1 MERSELQIKIIDNI
15 RRYRL
20 EKNMTQE
27 ELARRSNLQT
37 GYIGGIETYQRF
49 PKIDNLNQIAK
60 GLGVDLALLI
70 SEDTNNKVT
79 QVSEKI
85 AELEKYIHLFL
96 ERNEIPSFSTVEKE
110 KVRI

>member
-27 ELARRSNLQT
+27 ELARRSDLQT

-60 GLGVDLALLI
+60 GLGVDLAVLI
-70 SEDTNNKVT
+70 SEDANNKVIE
-79 QVSEKI
+79 VSHKI
-85 AELEKYIHLFL
+85 EELERYIRDFL
-96 ERNEIPSFSTVEKE
+96 MNNNIPSFSVTEKE
-110 KVRI
+110 DAV